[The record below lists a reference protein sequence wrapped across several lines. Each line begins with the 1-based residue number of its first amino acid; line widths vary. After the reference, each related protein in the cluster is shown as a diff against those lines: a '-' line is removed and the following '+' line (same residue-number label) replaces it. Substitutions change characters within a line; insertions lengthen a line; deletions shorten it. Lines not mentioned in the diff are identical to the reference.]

1 MLVTYN
7 LQHCRRLPGTQLK
20 HYMWSELAVD
30 ARLYSA
36 LHWPRRAGRLW
47 YGLIWLR
54 APGLW
59 VLALQRVMRHYTQ
72 LRSRGGWTAQTI
84 ALRLLIALA
93 RRPVFILTKCD
104 VAERSDIAAGVY
116 LSDRGF
122 LILGPHAI
130 GSGTLIHE
138 RVTIGV
144 RAGEQGRPDIGAK
157 VWIGRDCVIY
167 GHLSIGEGATVLPG
181 SVVSINVPAGAVVA
195 GNPASILRREFDNA
209 PLRGSLAGDVDRASL
224 GTQ

>member
-1 MLVTYN
+1 
-7 LQHCRRLPGTQLK
+7 
-20 HYMWSELAVD
+20 MWPELAAD

-36 LHWPRRAGRLW
+36 LRWPRRTSPLW
-47 YGLIWLR
+47 RGLIWLR

-59 VLALQRVMRHYTQ
+59 VLALQRLMRHYAL
-72 LRSRGGWTAQTI
+72 LRTRGGGWTARTL
-84 ALRLLIALA
+84 AMRLLIALA
-93 RRPVFILTKCD
+93 RRPIFILTKCD
-104 VAERSDIAAGVY
+104 VAERSVIGPGVY

-144 RAGEQGRPDIGAK
+144 RAGEKGRPDIGEK

-167 GHLSIGEGATVLPG
+167 GHLSIGDGATVLPG

-195 GNPASILRREFDNA
+195 GNPASIVRREFDNA
-209 PLRGSLAGDVDRASL
+209 PLRSTLVGDVDRTSL
-224 GTQ
+224 ATP

>member
-1 MLVTYN
+1 
-7 LQHCRRLPGTQLK
+7 
-20 HYMWSELAVD
+20 MWPELAAD

-36 LHWPRRAGRLW
+36 LRWPRRTSRVW
-47 YGLIWLR
+47 HGLIWLR

-59 VLALQRVMRHYTQ
+59 VLALQRLMRYYTL
-72 LRSRGGWTAQTI
+72 LRARGGGWTVRTI
-84 ALRLLIALA
+84 AMRLLIALA
-93 RRPVFILTKCD
+93 RRPIFILTKCD
-104 VAERSDIAAGVY
+104 VAERSAIAPGVY

-144 RAGEQGRPDIGAK
+144 RAGAKGRPDIGRN

-167 GHLSIGEGATVLPG
+167 GQLSIGDGATVLPG
-181 SVVSINVPAGAVVA
+181 SVVSIDVPAGAVVG
-195 GNPASILRREFDNA
+195 GNPASILRRGFDNA
-209 PLRGSLAGDVDRASL
+209 PLRGTLSVDVDRAAIA
-224 GTQ
+224 TP

>member
-1 MLVTYN
+1 
-7 LQHCRRLPGTQLK
+7 
-20 HYMWSELAVD
+20 MWSELAAD

-36 LHWPRRAGRLW
+36 LRWPRRAGSLSSA
-47 YGLIWLR
+47 LIWLR
-54 APGLW
+54 APGLL
-59 VLALQRVMRHYTQ
+59 VLALQRLMHHYT
-72 LRSRGGWTAQTI
+72 LRRTRGGWTAQTV

-104 VAERSDIAAGVY
+104 VAERSEIAPGVY

-122 LILGPHAI
+122 LILGPHSI

-144 RAGEQGRPDIGAK
+144 RAGERGRPLIGAN

-167 GHLSIGEGATVLPG
+167 GDLSIGDGATVLPG
-181 SVVSINVPAGAVVA
+181 SVVSINVPAGAVA
-195 GNPASILRREFDNA
+195 GGNPATLVRRQFDNA
-209 PLRGSLAGDVDRASL
+209 PLRSTLAGDVDKTLLAP
-224 GTQ
+224 T